1 MRAERTPIQDRLITI
16 SGPSALIR
24 RFGSKMAAASLDK
37 PILDVA
43 CGSGR
48 NALFLWSLGCSV
60 ICMDRDLSGLQAQLS
75 RGVGGDSLT
84 ASKRLILHQI
94 DLKKDP
100 WPFKQRSVGGIINIH
115 FTLPSLFPFFGSS
128 LVQGGYLLIE
138 TVPGC
143 GGNYLELPRKG
154 ELKAA
159 FENSF
164 AFEVYKERPVG
175 PSDRNAVTV
184 KLLARR
190 RE

>member
-1 MRAERTPIQDRLITI
+1 MNNLE
-16 SGPSALIR
+16 PSAMIR
-24 RFGSKMAAASLDK
+24 RYGSKIAAASFDK

-48 NALFLWSLGCSV
+48 NALFLWSLGYTV

-75 RGVGGDSLT
+75 RGMDGDSVR
-84 ASKRLILHQI
+84 ASKRLILLQI
-94 DLKKDP
+94 DLKVDR
-100 WPFKQRSVGGIINIH
+100 WPFQQHSVGGIINVH
-115 FTLPSLFPFFGSS
+115 FTLPALFPHFGSS
-128 LVQGGYLLIE
+128 LVQNGYLLIE

-159 FENSF
+159 FESSF

-190 RE
+190 QD

>member
-1 MRAERTPIQDRLITI
+1 MNKLV
-16 SGPSALIR
+16 PSALIR
-24 RFGSKMAAASLDK
+24 RFGSKIAAASLDK

-48 NALFLWSLGCSV
+48 NAFFLWSLGCTV

-75 RGVGGDSLT
+75 RSVDGDSVR

-94 DLKKDP
+94 DLINEP
-100 WPFKQRSVGGIINIH
+100 WPFKQSSVGGIINVH
-115 FTLPSLFPFFGSS
+115 FTLPCLFPFFGSS
-128 LVQGGYLLIE
+128 LAQNGYLLIE

-143 GGNYLELPRKG
+143 GGNYLDLPRKG

-159 FENSF
+159 FERSF
-164 AFEVYKERPVG
+164 AFEAYKEKPVG

-190 RE
+190 RD